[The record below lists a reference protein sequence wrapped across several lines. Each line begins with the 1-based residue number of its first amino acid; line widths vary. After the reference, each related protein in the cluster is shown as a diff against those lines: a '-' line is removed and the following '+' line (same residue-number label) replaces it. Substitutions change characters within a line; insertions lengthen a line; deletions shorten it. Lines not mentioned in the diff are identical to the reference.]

1 MSLSNEL
8 KRLCISHNISIAV
21 MESCTGG
28 NIASEITSVPGSSS
42 YFKGG
47 IVAYQNEAKIDILGL

>member
-1 MSLSNEL
+1 MSFSNEL
-8 KRLCISHNISIAV
+8 KRLCVLHNISIGV

-28 NIASEITSVPGSSS
+28 NIAVEITSVPGSSS

-47 IVAYQNEAKIDILGL
+47 IVAYQNEVKINVLG